1 MKTRRPF
8 TPNTRPALIVRQK
21 CFWQP
26 WLMTILSA
34 LFLTL
39 LHVVS
44 TTYGYHM
51 GILNLAQMA
60 DSCNLCKIQ
69 DSLHWLQLL
78 ALDLGCPD
86 RNPRSGAFA
95 LSVSW
100 QSLRHGGRGV
110 HLLRC
115 AVSSLDLF
123 AKSLLCCRPQKR
135 PQVSAFAT
143 LLSVRGRF
151 SVTQQPLAFSSNNML
166 TIVF

>member
-1 MKTRRPF
+1 MINEYSECTLSYF
-8 TPNTRPALIVRQK
+8 TTCCVHNLWV
-21 CFWQP
+21 
-26 WLMTILSA
+26 
-34 LFLTL
+34 
-39 LHVVS
+39 
-44 TTYGYHM
+44 YHM
-51 GILNLAQMA
+51 DILNLAQMA

-123 AKSLLCCRPQKR
+123 AKSLFVVRRSDLRSLHLQLFCLLEGDSLSHNNLWL
-135 PQVSAFAT
+135 SALT
-143 LLSVRGRF
+143 TCSLL
-151 SVTQQPLAFSSNNML
+151 FSS
-166 TIVF
+166 IF